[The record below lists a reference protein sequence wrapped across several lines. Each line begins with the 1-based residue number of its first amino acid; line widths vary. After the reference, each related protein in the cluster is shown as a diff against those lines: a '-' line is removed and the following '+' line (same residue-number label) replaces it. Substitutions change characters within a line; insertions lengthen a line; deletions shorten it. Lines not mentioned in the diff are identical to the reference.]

1 MKNKPKLLN
10 SEKYQG
16 VWRPSDVSRSKSCLD
31 IYEYGLYSSLDHG
44 EPYFV
49 RSLKFETLKDAE
61 AHFEEKYNGQA

>member
-31 IYEYGLYSSLDHG
+31 IYEYGDHGDHG
-44 EPYFV
+44 EPYFM
-49 RSLKFETLKDAE
+49 RSLKFKSLKDAE
-61 AHFEEKYNGQA
+61 AHFEEKYT

>member
-31 IYEYGLYSSLDHG
+31 IYEYGDHG
-44 EPYFV
+44 EPYFM
-49 RSLKFETLKDAE
+49 RQ
-61 AHFEEKYNGQA
+61 Y

>member
-31 IYEYGLYSSLDHG
+31 IYEYGDHG
-44 EPYFV
+44 EPYFM
-49 RSLKFETLKDAE
+49 RSLKFKSLKDAE
-61 AHFEEKYNGQA
+61 AHFEEKYNGKL

>member
-16 VWRPSDVSRSKSCLD
+16 VWRPSDVSREKTCLD
-31 IYEYGLYSSLDHG
+31 IFEYGDHG

-49 RSLKFETLKDAE
+49 RSLKFKKLKDAE
-61 AHFEEKYNGQA
+61 AHFEEKYNGRS

>member
-31 IYEYGLYSSLDHG
+31 IYEYCDNG
-44 EPYFV
+44 EPYFM
-49 RSLKFETLKDAE
+49 RSLKFKSLKDAE
-61 AHFEEKYNGQA
+61 AQFEEKYNGKL